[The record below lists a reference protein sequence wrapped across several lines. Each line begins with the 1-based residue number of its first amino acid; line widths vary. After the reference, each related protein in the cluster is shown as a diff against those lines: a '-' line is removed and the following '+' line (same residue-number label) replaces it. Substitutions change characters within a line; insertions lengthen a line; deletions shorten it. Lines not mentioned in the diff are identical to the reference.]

1 MELFLPSL
9 FLILIVGI
17 FVFLLVPRTSPFIIF
32 VLCVVFLFIS
42 IKTHYEMFNQE
53 YKNLILTD
61 ILKQFPGLIIVIISI
76 GIIVAVLNLFTGY
89 GFKISMTNLKL
100 PSIKLPT
107 KNPLNYKNIPIEQ
120 IKELEK
126 QL

>member
-1 MELFLPSL
+1 
-9 FLILIVGI
+9 
-17 FVFLLVPRTSPFIIF
+17 
-32 VLCVVFLFIS
+32 
-42 IKTHYEMFNQE
+42 MFNQE